1 MKQLG
6 EFLKT
11 TIMGGLLVLF
21 PLIACVFV
29 ILKLAGLL
37 TSFIKPVLSFFVP
50 QSRLMGVALADAA
63 SLLILILLC
72 FLAGLVMKTS
82 LGGALVPRVS
92 KLLDKIPG
100 YKVFVRVSRIVFDR
114 DDASGTP
121 VVVQR
126 GENRQ
131 LGFMMEETGGEELTI
146 FFPDAPGLFSGTV
159 EIVKAS
165 MVERL
170 NVPPGQVARVIA
182 TFGIGTR
189 TLLANRIGGKNQ

>member
-21 PLIACVFV
+21 PLIACLFV
-29 ILKLAGLL
+29 ILKIGELL
-37 TSFIKPVLSFFVP
+37 TSFIKPLLSFVP
-50 QSRLMGVALADAA
+50 QTRLIGVAVADVA
-63 SLLILILLC
+63 SVLILILLC
-72 FLAGLVMKTS
+72 FIAGLFMKTS
-82 LGGALVPRVS
+82 LGGVLGTRVS
-92 KLLDKIPG
+92 RLLDKIPG
-100 YKVFVRVSRIVFDR
+100 YNVFVRVSRIVFDR

-131 LGFMMEETGGEELTI
+131 LGFMMEETDTEELTI

-165 MVERL
+165 NVQRL
-170 NVPPGQVARVIA
+170 NISAGQVARVIA
-182 TFGIGTR
+182 SFGVGTS
-189 TLLANRIGGKNQ
+189 TLLANRKSNR

>member
-29 ILKLAGLL
+29 ILKIAGLL
-37 TSFIKPVLSFFVP
+37 TSFIKPLMSFVP
-50 QSRLMGVALADAA
+50 QTRLIGVAVADAA
-63 SLLILILLC
+63 SVLILILLC
-72 FLAGLVMKTS
+72 FFAGLVMKTS
-82 LGGALVPRVS
+82 LGGALAPRVG
-92 KLLDKIPG
+92 KVLDKIPG
-100 YKVFVRVSRIVFDR
+100 YKGFARVSRIVFDR

-131 LGFMMEETGGEELTI
+131 LGFMMEETGAEELTI

-165 MVERL
+165 TVQRL

-182 TFGIGTR
+182 TFGVGTR
-189 TLLANRIGGKNQ
+189 TLLANRLSDKNQS

>member
-21 PLIACVFV
+21 PLIACLFV
-29 ILKLAGLL
+29 ILKIGELL
-37 TSFIKPVLSFFVP
+37 TSFIKPLLSFVP
-50 QSRLMGVALADAA
+50 QTRLIGVAVADVA
-63 SLLILILLC
+63 SVLILILLC
-72 FLAGLVMKTS
+72 FIAGLFMKTS
-82 LGGALVPRVS
+82 LGGVLGTRVS

-100 YKVFVRVSRIVFDR
+100 YNVFVRVSRIVFDR

-131 LGFMMEETGGEELTI
+131 LGFMMEETDTEELQYSSPMRQAC
-146 FFPDAPGLFSGTV
+146 FQALS
-159 EIVKAS
+159 
-165 MVERL
+165 RL
-170 NVPPGQVARVIA
+170 SKP
-182 TFGIGTR
+182 R
-189 TLLANRIGGKNQ
+189 TCND